1 MKMPA
6 AVEGRSGNQ
15 VTETI
20 ELDESQMKEKIVQF
34 TPMEKAGA
42 RLESADIIVSGG
54 RGLGN
59 PKNFK
64 LVEDL
69 ADVLGGEVGATR
81 AVVYLGWIPKEH
93 QVGQTGVTVRA
104 RLYFAVGVS
113 GAIQHIVGME
123 NSDTVVAINKDPE
136 APIFG
141 LANFGIVGDLFQVVP
156 ALIDEIKSRGLAIAS

>member
-1 MKMPA
+1 A
-6 AVEGRSGNQ
+6 G
-15 VTETI
+15 
-20 ELDESQMKEKIVQF
+20 EKL
-34 TPMEKAGA
+34 AG
-42 RLESADIIVSGG
+42 ADIIVSGG

-69 ADVLGGEVGATR
+69 ADALGAEVGATR
-81 AVVYLGWIPKEH
+81 AVVYLGWISKDH

-104 RLYFAVGVS
+104 RMYFAIGVS

-123 NSDTVVAINKDPE
+123 NSDTIVAINRDPD

-141 LANFGIVGDLFQVVP
+141 LAQFGIVGDLFQIVP
-156 ALIDEIKSRGLAIAS
+156 ALIDELKARGLARVAVAA